1 MIQVYSQE
9 KRMEKMPVS
18 QYYLSKDTYQGVH
31 FEIKEE
37 VREEFDVL
45 VRLHGTC
52 TAPDDSYAVINL
64 TWPIQPEDLERIR
77 YVASVTSG
85 EGNFGEVH
93 CGFTYSDETGAHWVF
108 FEKGRKEMDFHPPEG
123 CRDIR
128 LVLFVSG
135 KANYPSFTPYGNR
148 IYAEL
153 YYRPPDTEDY
163 LSRNGDMT
171 VFPTSAS
178 VHAVLNGVWE
188 AALEHPIDPE
198 GRWKYLAEEN
208 IVKMPS
214 FNGEQLFR
222 IKNREKSDSGITC
235 EMEPIF
241 YDTMGDCW
249 LTDVRPTKKS
259 GQEALDLMLAPN
271 QKYSARS
278 DITRVSTA
286 YYQYKNF
293 LEALNGDDPNSFV
306 HRWGG
311 EILFD
316 NFEVV
321 VNDRVGG
328 DYGVE
333 LRYGKNIPRD
343 GLTEEA
349 DTRDIVTRIY
359 PKAYNGHTMKDHG
372 YVDSPLIG
380 NYPTVKT
387 AAITFDD
394 VKMAE
399 DAMEDDA
406 DNGVIVCKNQ
416 TELDAAL
423 KKRCMEQF
431 EAGLDKPKVTIEAD
445 MVLLQDTD
453 LYKDY
458 QILETVGF
466 GDTVHC
472 RHSRLG
478 ITTDARVIELE
489 YDCLRKKVGSVVL
502 GDFRYDYF
510 DRVSSSVDRIDGAI
524 RPDGSVIA
532 EKIAG
537 FIDGAMA
544 SLRAQ
549 YNVAEKQDVLAIR
562 FENLDEESPLYGSM
576 ALGTQGLMISK
587 QRTEDGRDWDW
598 TTALTANGLVAG
610 IIVAGILSDQTGKSW
625 WDLDKGEIHLEGG
638 YFSGTIYAKDG
649 VFSGEIRSSKGK
661 IGGWTITENGLS
673 NGNVHIYSTKYV
685 HDDEDFSDGSPETV
699 IYLDGIKTGTVHA
712 TEVHGYLHDLWAYTG
727 EIPIV
732 TKIEKTGDG
741 GIQWTHSTIKV
752 EDGIIKNAPRSEVV
766 YDGR

>member
-37 VREEFDVL
+37 VREEFDVF
-45 VRLHGTC
+45 VRLHGAC

-77 YVASVTSG
+77 YVASGSSG
-85 EGNFGEVH
+85 EGNYGEVH
-93 CGFTYSDETGAHWVF
+93 CGFSYSDTEGVHWMF
-108 FEKGRKEMDFHPPEG
+108 FEKGKTEMDFHPPEG

-135 KANYPSFTPYGNR
+135 KANYPSFMPYGNR

-153 YYRPPDTEDY
+153 YYRPPDTEAY

-171 VFPTSAS
+171 VFPARAS

-188 AALEHPIDPE
+188 ATLEHPIDPE
-198 GRWKYLAEEN
+198 GRWKYLMEEN
-208 IVKMPS
+208 LVKMPS

-249 LTDVRPTKKS
+249 LTDVRPAKKN
-259 GQEALDLMLAPN
+259 GQEALDLMLSSNPR
-271 QKYSARS
+271 YSARS

-293 LEALNGDDPNSFV
+293 MEALNGDDPNSFV

-343 GLTEEA
+343 GLTEEV

-359 PKAYNGHTMKDHG
+359 PKAYNGYTMKNHG

-380 NYPTVKT
+380 DYPTVRT
-387 AAITFDD
+387 AALTFDD

-416 TELDAAL
+416 TELDL
-423 KKRCMEQF
+423 
-431 EAGLDKPKVTIEAD
+431 
-445 MVLLQDTD
+445 
-453 LYKDY
+453 
-458 QILETVGF
+458 
-466 GDTVHC
+466 
-472 RHSRLG
+472 
-478 ITTDARVIELE
+478 
-489 YDCLRKKVGSVVL
+489 
-502 GDFRYDYF
+502 
-510 DRVSSSVDRIDGAI
+510 
-524 RPDGSVIA
+524 
-532 EKIAG
+532 
-537 FIDGAMA
+537 
-544 SLRAQ
+544 SL
-549 YNVAEKQDVLAIR
+549 
-562 FENLDEESPLYGSM
+562 
-576 ALGTQGLMISK
+576 
-587 QRTEDGRDWDW
+587 
-598 TTALTANGLVAG
+598 
-610 IIVAGILSDQTGKSW
+610 
-625 WDLDKGEIHLEGG
+625 IH
-638 YFSGTIYAKDG
+638 I
-649 VFSGEIRSSKGK
+649 
-661 IGGWTITENGLS
+661 
-673 NGNVHIYSTKYV
+673 
-685 HDDEDFSDGSPETV
+685 
-699 IYLDGIKTGTVHA
+699 
-712 TEVHGYLHDLWAYTG
+712 
-727 EIPIV
+727 
-732 TKIEKTGDG
+732 
-741 GIQWTHSTIKV
+741 
-752 EDGIIKNAPRSEVV
+752 
-766 YDGR
+766 

>member
-37 VREEFDVL
+37 VREEFDVF
-45 VRLHGTC
+45 VRLHGAC

-77 YVASVTSG
+77 YVAFSSSG
-85 EGNFGEVH
+85 DGNFGEVH
-93 CGFTYSDETGAHWVF
+93 CGFTYNSTRGVHRVF
-108 FEKGRKEMDFHPPEG
+108 FDKGKKEMDFYPPED

-135 KANYPSFTPYGNR
+135 KANYPSFMPYENR

-153 YYRPPDTEDY
+153 YYRPPDTEAY

-171 VFPTSAS
+171 VFPARAS

-188 AALEHPIDPE
+188 ATLEHPIDPE
-198 GRWKYLAEEN
+198 ERWKYLMEEN
-208 IVKMPS
+208 LVKMPS

-235 EMEPIF
+235 EMEPVF

-249 LTDVRPTKKS
+249 LTDVRPAKKN
-259 GQEALDLMLAPN
+259 GQEALDLMLSSNPR
-271 QKYSARS
+271 YSARS

-293 LEALNGDDPNSFV
+293 MEALNGDDPNSFV

-321 VNDRVGG
+321 VNDRAGG

-343 GLTEEA
+343 GLTEEV

-359 PKAYNGHTMKDHG
+359 PKAYNGYTMKNHG

-380 NYPTVKT
+380 DYPTVRT
-387 AAITFDD
+387 AALTFDD
-394 VKMAE
+394 VKLAE

-406 DNGVIVCKNQ
+406 ENGVIVCKNQ
-416 TELDAAL
+416 TELDTAL

-549 YNVAEKQDVLAIR
+549 YNVAEKQDVLAIL
-562 FENLDEESPLYGSM
+562 FENLDEKSPLYGSM

-661 IGGWTITENGLS
+661 IGGWTITANGLS
-673 NGNVHIYSTKYV
+673 NGNVHIYSTKYTD
-685 HDDEDFSDGSPETV
+685 DDEDFSDGSPETV
-699 IYLDGIKTGTVHA
+699 IYLDGIKTGTVRA
-712 TEVHGYLHDLWAYTG
+712 AEVHGYLHDLWAYTG

-741 GIQWTHSTIKV
+741 GLQWTHSTIKV